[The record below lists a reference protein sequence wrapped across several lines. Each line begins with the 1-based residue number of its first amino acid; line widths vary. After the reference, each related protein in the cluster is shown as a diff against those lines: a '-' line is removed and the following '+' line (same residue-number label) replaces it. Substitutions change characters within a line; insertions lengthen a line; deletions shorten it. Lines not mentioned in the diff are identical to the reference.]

1 MRGTQRKQ
9 EVQPVCHEHHVKM
22 KLDQIQG
29 KGERETL
36 PIAAHAC
43 TEPGCQVHYNV
54 SRGYF
59 MPSYDG
65 NSTDLDAL
73 ALPKVRC
80 SKDGA
85 PMYLGATDESKRGF
99 RLWICPQCDARHTN
113 EDDLVGVEPRA
124 REIPGRLNAKRPD

>member
-1 MRGTQRKQ
+1 MPGTQKKQ

-22 KLDQIQG
+22 KLGQIQG
-29 KGERETL
+29 KGGRETP

-59 MPSYDG
+59 MPYYDG
-65 NSTDLDAL
+65 TSTDLDVL

-85 PMYLGATDESKRGF
+85 SMYLGATDEAKRGF

-113 EDDLVGVEPRA
+113 EDDLVGTERPKISGGGS
-124 REIPGRLNAKRPD
+124 EKRPA

>member
-1 MRGTQRKQ
+1 MPGTQKKH

-22 KLDQIQG
+22 KLTEIHL
-29 KGERETL
+29 KGARDTPL
-36 PIAAHAC
+36 IAAHAC
-43 TEPGCQVHYNV
+43 TEPDCQVHYNV

-59 MPSYDG
+59 MPSYDA
-65 NSTDLDAL
+65 NSTDLDVL

-85 PMYLGATDESKRGF
+85 PMYLGATDEGKRGF

-113 EDDLVGVEPRA
+113 EEDLVGVQPR
-124 REIPGRLNAKRPD
+124 EVSGHVSAKRPA